1 VAAPKVWKKLPPIVP
16 LSDTNQLFR
25 SSLKHFYLQLH
36 MKNFDNDPSQVPLLP
51 HGFMALY
58 KSICDFD
65 LMYLGVRY
73 MKIPVNGYSLKW
85 ADMISGVPQ
94 GPLLFLL
101 FVNILPDCVQKD
113 IRIIADDT
121 QSGRKSG
128 KQRIVVACRRI

>member
-1 VAAPKVWKKLPPIVP
+1 
-16 LSDTNQLFR
+16 
-25 SSLKHFYLQLH
+25 

-58 KSICDFD
+58 KCICD

-73 MKIPVNGYSLKW
+73 MRITVNGHSLKW

-94 GPLLFLL
+94 RPLLFLM

-113 IRIIADDT
+113 IRMFADDT